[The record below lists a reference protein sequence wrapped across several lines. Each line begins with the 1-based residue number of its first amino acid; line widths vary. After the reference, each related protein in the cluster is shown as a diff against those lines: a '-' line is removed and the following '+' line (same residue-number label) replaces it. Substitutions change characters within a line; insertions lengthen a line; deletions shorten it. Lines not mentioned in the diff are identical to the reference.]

1 MPLYV
6 RSTDGNNT
14 DNGST
19 WALAKATL
27 AGAAAVDVAGDTIY
41 VADGHAESNGASQ
54 SIALAGTLASP
65 VNVICVNDTGDPAT
79 PTASATTAT
88 CTTTGAFGF
97 TFSGTGYIY
106 GIGFYAG
113 TGTSGNSN
121 AGDIGVNRSGTSG
134 TQVFEKCA
142 FVLGINNA
150 NQDIKVGPTADNVA
164 TATTWKNCDVRFA
177 HVDQRIVVS
186 RCTFVWE
193 GGALLSGGTSP
204 GTLFAFT
211 SGHVSSCFL
220 SGLDLTNASS
230 SMNIFQ
236 AGIHGR
242 RVIRNSKLPDNW
254 TGGLTSGTM
263 VSGERCEMYN
273 CDSAD
278 TNYRVWIE
286 DYAGDL
292 YSETTIVRSGGA
304 TDGTTPIAWKV
315 VTSAGAEFP
324 LPAFDCPEIVR
335 WNETTGSAITV
346 EVEVL
351 TDNVTL
357 KDDEAW
363 LEVQYLGTSG
373 RPLSSFVSDRKAEV
387 VASGENQ
394 TTSTAT
400 WTTTGLTTPT
410 KQKLSVTFTPQ
421 EKGFIHAVVKLAKA
435 STTVYVDPKLVV
447 T

>member
-1 MPLYV
+1 MATLYV

-27 AGAAAVDVAGDTIY
+27 AGAAAIDAAGDTIY
-41 VADGHAESNGASQ
+41 VSDNHAESNGASQ

-65 VNVICVNDTGDPAT
+65 VKVICADDAAEP

-97 TFSGTGYIY
+97 TITGTAYFY
-106 GIGFYAG
+106 GIRFDAG

-121 AGDIGVNRSGTSG
+121 AGDIGINRGSQTGW
-134 TQVFEKCA
+134 QLYENCA
-142 FVLGINNA
+142 FVLNINNA
-150 NQDIKVGPTADNVA
+150 NQDIKIGPTGDNVA
-164 TATTWKNCDVRFA
+164 TQTVWKNCDVRFA
-177 HVDQRIVVS
+177 NVGQEIVVS
-186 RCTFVWE
+186 RGPFVWN
-193 GGALLSGGTSP
+193 GGSLLSGGTSP
-204 GTLFAFT
+204 TTLFSYT
-211 SGHVSSCFL
+211 SSFVSTVEV
-220 SGLDLTNASS
+220 SGVNLTNAGQSI
-230 SMNIFQ
+230 NIFT
-236 AGIHGR
+236 AGTVGK
-242 RVIRNSKLPDNW
+242 RVIRNCRLPANW
-254 TGGLTSGTM
+254 NGSLATGTF

-273 CDSAD
+273 CDSGD
-278 TNYRVWIE
+278 TNYRIWIE

-292 YSETTIVRSGGA
+292 YQETVIVRSGGA
-304 TDGTTPIAWKV
+304 TDGTTPISWRLVSTAN
-315 VTSAGAEFP
+315 AEFP
-324 LPAFDCPEIVR
+324 LPTFDAPEIVR
-335 WNETTGSAITV
+335 WNDTTGSSITV
-346 EVEVL
+346 TVEII

-357 KDDEAW
+357 KDDEIW

-373 RPLSSFVSDRKAEV
+373 FPLSTFISDCKADPIP
-387 VASGENQ
+387 AGQNQ
-394 TTSTAT
+394 DTSSVT

-435 STTVYVDPKLVV
+435 STTVYVDPKLTV